1 MSKELVGLPGDGGA
15 ASLIAEY
22 MYGEGPAREGAR
34 QFAAAEQRK
43 QERCY
48 KECGCYGGDVRV

>member
-43 QERCY
+43 E
-48 KECGCYGGDVRV
+48 